1 MVPISSRFA
10 EYLANRAGLWQVK
23 LNVNGVE
30 YGNDTIVDFTIKTNM
45 AGDKF
50 ELGGG
55 ICDELAVTLRTDDVI
70 PANARIMPYLALDGS
85 NGMTEWLPMGE
96 FFVDSREQM
105 KRVWTFSCLD
115 RLVYADVP
123 YVSGLSYPATMQDIW
138 NEMMALL
145 DFESD
150 ASVIIHPSYVL
161 PVAPTGFTCRQVMS
175 FIASANAACV
185 GVSRIGKMAFRRF
198 SAASPVVQSLYAGD
212 YIRVKQLN
220 PLKSYTRI
228 VVEVDDETGFAAGSG
243 DADHTLTVV
252 NPLGSQSMANYLL
265 TQLNG
270 FSYVPAAI
278 EARGFPQIE
287 SGDLLG
293 FWKHAGTPP
302 WVGAETQWDETE
314 YTWEGG
320 DISGGQTVALYV
332 THTFKGG
339 LRTSLEARSESA
351 QQSEFKVD
359 GTLSGA
365 IKRLNQAAV
374 KLGKPYYG
382 VTMTR
387 EDGLKIARSDQV
399 SDLTLNSDVMDWRVN
414 GQSSLHL
421 DAIAGKLKFRGDIA
435 MEGGTISWSS
445 VNAPTPAQVGALPS
459 NDPKLSQLSGVGAYL
474 GSLAQGQVTGLPDR
488 ISNLSSIGDYIGA
501 LSQGQVTGLS
511 TRLTN
516 IAPTGVYTGTVGTD
530 QLIAGSALIG
540 SALIESLVVGNNV
553 TMGPNAYISW
563 GNVTNQPTAGQL
575 GGLMANSPMLT
586 YIGPTGIYS
595 GQVTTDQLVAG
606 NARISTALIENLVVG
621 GNVSMGPSAYISWDN
636 VTGKNL
642 DYSVITGSKPP
653 TNADNTYS
661 AIGPG
666 RLTQINAFGIYTGTL
681 TAAQVNAVEINADA
695 ISAGTLTGRTV
706 RTAASGTRVELVS
719 NLADVNLYNG
729 TSNVLRLQNNFDNTS
744 TIWSPSG
751 GAIFIGSS
759 GHSIYPSGSWN
770 FTSASVTGITARF
783 G

>member
-1 MVPISSRFA
+1 MVPISSKFT
-10 EYLANRAGLWQVK
+10 EYLAIRAGLWQVK

-30 YGNDTIVDFTIKTNM
+30 YGSDTIVDFAIKTNI

-55 ICDELAVTLRTDDVI
+55 ICDELQVTLRTADVI
-70 PANARIMPYLALDGS
+70 PANARFVPYLALDGA

-105 KRVWTFSCLD
+105 KEVWAFSCLD

-145 DFESD
+145 NFEDD
-150 ASVIIHPSYVL
+150 ASVVIHPSYVL

-185 GVSRIGKMAFRRF
+185 SVSRIGQIAFRRF
-198 SAASPVVQSLYAGD
+198 SAASPVVHSLYAGD
-212 YIRVKQLN
+212 YISVKQLN

-243 DADHTLTVV
+243 DADHTLIVV

-302 WVGAETQWDETE
+302 WDGAETQWDETE

-339 LRTSLEARSESA
+339 LRTNLEAKSESA

-365 IKRLNQAAV
+365 IKRLDRAAV

-387 EDGLKIARSDQV
+387 EDGLKIERSDHV
-399 SDLTLNSDVMDWRVN
+399 SDLTLNSDVMDWRVD
-414 GQSSLHL
+414 GQSSLYL
-421 DAIAGKLKFRGDIA
+421 DAIAGKLKFRGDIE
-435 MEGGTISWSS
+435 MEGGTISWNS
-445 VNAPTPAQVGALPS
+445 VNVPTPTQIGALPS
-459 NDPKLSQLSGVGAYL
+459 NDPKLSQLSDVGSYL
-474 GSLAQGQVTGLPDR
+474 GSLAQNQVTGLPDR
-488 ISNLSSIGDYIGA
+488 ITNLSSIGDYIGA

-511 TRLTN
+511 SRLTN
-516 IAPTGVYTGTVGTD
+516 ITPTGVYTGTVGTD

-540 SALIESLVVGNNV
+540 SALIQNIKASQ
-553 TMGPNAYISW
+553 ID
-563 GNVTNQPTAGQL
+563 
-575 GGLMANSPMLT
+575 
-586 YIGPTGIYS
+586 
-595 GQVTTDQLVAG
+595 VTTG
-606 NARISTALIENLVVG
+606 RITAAQIENLVVG
-621 GNVSMGPSAYISWDN
+621 GNVSMGPSATINWGN
-636 VTGKNL
+636 VT
-642 DYSVITGSKPP
+642 SKPDYDTP
-653 TNADNTYS
+653 IANAQSTANGAFNTAHAIANGTYGGGTFISGSTIYS
-661 AIGPG
+661 PNIYGGQITSNTTINVGTDAWIGNKLHLNGSNFGNGIDWGDSSYEIYTDPG
-666 RLTQINAFGIYTGTL
+666 GGSLRLKSPGGIYANGY
-681 TAAQVNAVEINADA
+681 
-695 ISAGTLTGRTV
+695 
-706 RTAASGTRVELVS
+706 RVDQAPV
-719 NLADVNLYNG
+719 
-729 TSNVLRLQNNFDNTS
+729 
-744 TIWSPSG
+744 
-751 GAIFIGSS
+751 
-759 GHSIYPSGSWN
+759 
-770 FTSASVTGITARF
+770 ARF